1 LGEGQV
7 NPWEKYQQPS
17 FDTTLTP
24 GEETQFKT
32 WKSRYAPN
40 DSGMD
45 YDLRGAF
52 KAGIVPAG
60 PEAGK
65 DAGHFP
71 DTFKKPSHP
80 TFSDQSQY
88 AKYGNPGRWDG
99 DTFIPPASVK
109 PWEKY
114 GGTDTAPASPPTQTA
129 SLGEVALG
137 TPLGSLALGGA
148 DLLLGPAQFG
158 ANVGSYLAKKLP
170 GGDQYPDLGKMAN
183 EQMARL
189 NAASERGRAAQ
200 GREGFD
206 AWRMAGGL
214 GTGTVASLG
223 SKAIATGLPYATSYA
238 GRVAQGLGL
247 GTFFGGLSADQSTTP
262 QTQEDY
268 LKGQGVKAA
277 VGGTVGT
284 TIPAVISPVLRGAYN
299 LAEPH
304 LPGGINTMAARTLN
318 QAAGPNK
325 DEIIRELSKNHPMNT
340 TAGQAAV
347 PAGRA
352 EFAGLQDKVT
362 SRRPSDYLNMR
373 KQADQSMVDSMQNYI
388 AKTPDKLAAA
398 EKARSAV
405 ADPLY
410 QAARAGTTPVDTSH
424 IIDHLDMVIEKNPG
438 NRELVRE
445 FSNIRKGL
453 VDDLHVKGL
462 PAYAAQTG
470 ARTNAQEV
478 SSVIDGM
485 KKTLEHQDNK
495 HIQGELLNVKKML
508 TQSIPGWQDADQAF
522 AQASVPINKM
532 EYGQALQQK
541 LTSALE
547 DKLTPMQFAQGRRN
561 ESGTISAAMGATP
574 LKKESEF
581 LHPREITVLDKIAEQ
596 LQRNAAYKEQA
607 AAGAP
612 AANQLVRDSLDPAHV
627 PNFFMRSV
635 MVAHHILD
643 RLQGGAEKHTLDRLA
658 TVMQNP
664 NATAKLMESSSPAR
678 QAMIKAL
685 AERGATTGAVIAAPK
700 TVQ

>member
-1 LGEGQV
+1 MAFDLSTSKSISE
-7 NPWEKYQQPS
+7 PS
-17 FDTTLTP
+17 PSGFDLSTAKPVTDALTR
-24 GEETQFKT
+24 K
-32 WKSRYAPN
+32 
-40 DSGMD
+40 
-45 YDLRGAF
+45 
-52 KAGIVPAG
+52 
-60 PEAGK
+60 
-65 DAGHFP
+65 
-71 DTFKKPSHP
+71 
-80 TFSDQSQY
+80 
-88 AKYGNPGRWDG
+88 
-99 DTFIPPASVK
+99 
-109 PWEKY
+109 
-114 GGTDTAPASPPTQTA
+114 A

-137 TPLGSLALGGA
+137 TPLGSMALGAA

-214 GTGTVASLG
+214 GTGTIASLG
-223 SKAIATGLPYATSYA
+223 SKTIARGIPYATSYL
-238 GRVAQGLGL
+238 GKVAQGAGL
-247 GTFFGGLSADQSTTP
+247 GGLFGLTSSDLSTTP
-262 QTQEDY
+262 QTEEAY
-268 LKGQGVKAA
+268 LSGQGDKGK
-277 VGGTVGT
+277 VGLAVGT

-299 LAEPH
+299 LIEPH
-304 LPGGINTMAARTLN
+304 LPGGVQRMAERTLTE
-318 QAAGPNK
+318 AAGTKK
-325 DEIIRELSKNHPMNT
+325 DDIIKELSKNHPMNT

-352 EFAGLQDKVT
+352 EFAGLQQKVE

-388 AKTPDKLAAA
+388 AKTPGKLAAA
-398 EKARSAV
+398 EEARTAV

-410 QAARAGTTPVDTSH
+410 RAARAGTTPVDTSRIVDH
-424 IIDHLDMVIEKNPG
+424 IDMVLEKNPG

-495 HIQGELLNVKKML
+495 HIQSELLNVKKML

-522 AQASVPINKM
+522 AKASGPITKM
-532 EYGQALQQK
+532 EYGQTLEKK
-541 LTSALE
+541 LVSALE
-547 DKLTPMQFAQGRRN
+547 DKLTPGQFAQGRRN
-561 ESGTISAAMGATP
+561 ESGTITDAMGATP

-581 LHPREITVLDKIAEQ
+581 LHPREINVLDKITEQ
-596 LQRNAAYKEQA
+596 LQRNATYKEQA

-658 TVMQNP
+658 EVMQNP
-664 NATAKLMESSSPAR
+664 NATGKLMATGTPAR

-685 AERGATTGAVIAAPK
+685 AERGATTGAVLAAPK